1 MQIRSRLTYQFTY
14 LVSAILFVSYFI
26 IYIFTQENYKDKFY
40 SRLRQKANTTA
51 QLLVNVNQVDS
62 KLMGIIGQTNRDL
75 LYRESILVY
84 DLCNERIYASNDSI
98 NLHIDVD
105 LIIEKDIKP
114 LIDLQYDLII
124 STDLKFLKE
133 KVYLEGREL
142 IERQTLLIAGLRKS
156 QQAKSKPLN
165 P

>member
-1 MQIRSRLTYQFTY
+1 MNIVKVVL
-14 LVSAILFVSYFI
+14 
-26 IYIFTQENYKDKFY
+26 ENYKDKFY

-75 LYRESILVY
+75 LFRESILVY

-105 LIIEKDIKP
+105 LIKQVRQKQEITFQREDIEV
-114 LIDLQYDLII
+114 LGM
-124 STDLKFLKE
+124 FLPHRSFSRLCGGSGSIAE
-133 KVYLEGREL
+133 K
-142 IERQTLLIAGLRKS
+142 
-156 QQAKSKPLN
+156 
-165 P
+165 